1 MSRQDS
7 EPSSRSRPR
16 SNTTFASFTWRR
28 HQPAISQSPPH
39 PPSSPPSLEALI
51 EALYP
56 PAVPSPSHARALAN
70 ALPSQS
76 PLPRR
81 DVLNPI
87 LNSLC
92 SIESPTTVQATG
104 FDILAAY
111 WENPEALPLST
122 ADRLSY
128 LSLFL
133 GNSVSWGMELWEP
146 RFKALRA
153 VTKYGIDIIGIETNV
168 IDILQRWIE
177 GAFEGLLANSESVD
191 RSESAERERSLEILV
206 KFLEEVL
213 TRTETVSRITDEKMA
228 SIFFFYTSL
237 VDRSISLQDIV
248 RESPTSLPSGSS
260 STGSNRHQS
269 VSHRRNLSSLSVSSL
284 PSVSSSHPQ
293 SAPPLKTAS
302 ECAIAFYLR
311 HINAHLKSLSHTHL
325 GHILPVLFRALAS
338 CSASL
343 PRLSAAMKSPKKNT
357 LEEKLSEV
365 LNSLFAGPYAANCM
379 LILRQ
384 HLFPRP
390 ITPYLSNTCWM
401 HDYRHQ
407 LSQLTV
413 MTSLGAHRTLR
424 NHIRRALYA
433 RIARSYISREAT
445 FGYSQSGAPSHLDL
459 QQEWIEKAWPKEDF
473 APSSAGVGGNGWDA
487 ARIGKALA
495 DSVGTWISHQF
506 DEVGTY
512 NSEERKLV
520 GEKERQGKEEILEE
534 ASGILKDILQ
544 ELDTRVD
551 ERAELDEDEARVIG
565 LTLLKLTKYILPL
578 KCVWKFY
585 HWTKFDI
592 QFSLTESRMAHLSS
606 SPLINLMMRPPRFC
620 AAYRHCSHMTII
632 GPLTLYFPLF

>member
-1 MSRQDS
+1 
-7 EPSSRSRPR
+7 
-16 SNTTFASFTWRR
+16 
-28 HQPAISQSPPH
+28 
-39 PPSSPPSLEALI
+39 
-51 EALYP
+51 
-56 PAVPSPSHARALAN
+56 
-70 ALPSQS
+70 
-76 PLPRR
+76 
-81 DVLNPI
+81 
-87 LNSLC
+87 
-92 SIESPTTVQATG
+92 
-104 FDILAAY
+104 
-111 WENPEALPLST
+111 
-122 ADRLSY
+122 
-128 LSLFL
+128 
-133 GNSVSWGMELWEP
+133 MELWEP

-177 GAFEGLLANSESVD
+177 GAFEGLLAKLESVD

-248 RESPTSLPSGSS
+248 RGSLATLPSGSS

-269 VSHRRNLSSLSVSSL
+269 VGHRRNLSSLSVSSL
-284 PSVSSSHPQ
+284 PSVSSSLPQ
-293 SAPPLKTAS
+293 IAPPSKTAS

-325 GHILPVLFRALAS
+325 GHIIPVLFRALAS

-357 LEEKLSEV
+357 LDEKLSEV

-390 ITPYLSNTCWM
+390 ITPYSSNTCWTQD
-401 HDYRHQ
+401 HHHQ
-407 LSQLTV
+407 LLQLTV

-512 NSEERKLV
+512 NSQEERKLV
-520 GEKERQGKEEILEE
+520 GEKEQQGKEEILEE

-551 ERAELDEDEARVIG
+551 ERSELDEDEARVIG
-565 LTLLKLTKYILPL
+565 LTLLKLTEYILPL
-578 KCVWKFY
+578 KCVWKCY
-585 HWTKFDI
+585 HWTKSDI
-592 QFSLTESRMAHLSS
+592 QYLLTGSQMAHPSS

-620 AAYRHCSHMTII
+620 AAYRHCLHMIII
-632 GPLTLYFPLF
+632 GPLILYFPLF